1 MYSRAL
7 SPENTKI
14 RPTTAIAGNDKSAK
28 DKKFVV
34 QSFSEHE
41 VFCAGVPKFQTPAT
55 MTLYNQLFHAL
66 ESLALLLVLI
76 LIFFLKVKVFSTFL
90 RDARS
95 FVT

>member
-7 SPENTKI
+7 PPENTKI
-14 RPTTAIAGNDKSAK
+14 RHTTAIAGNDKSAK

-34 QSFSEHE
+34 QSFSEMKCF
-41 VFCAGVPKFQTPAT
+41 VQVFQTPAT

-66 ESLALLLVLI
+66 ESLALLLVLF
-76 LIFFLKVKVFSTFL
+76 LIFSLKVKVFSTFL